1 MIGQTVAEPMLWR
14 SELLSGLSGVTH
26 AITGRVAG
34 MGLADG
40 NVAFSAPRDK
50 ADAWAMRQR
59 WSAAASLD
67 ANRLVTLGQIHGA
80 EVHRVSA
87 VHQGRGATPGSEHLG
102 LGDALVTSE
111 PGPVLMTLH
120 ADCQPVLFV
129 DPARRGH
136 GPVVAVAHA
145 GWRGT
150 VANVVGQALAAMMA
164 AFGTRPADVHVC
176 LGPAIGPCC
185 YEVGDEVAGAWAALA
200 GADAPVALTA
210 ANGRPHFSLRDAN
223 ALLLAR
229 AGVQPA
235 HLEVSPICTRC
246 EGERW
251 FSHRGQGAATGRF
264 GAMIAVQDGGSAGW

>member
-1 MIGQTVAEPMLWR
+1 MSSQTVANVVPWR
-14 SELLSGLSGVTH
+14 SGLLSELPGVAH
-26 AITGRVAG
+26 ALTGRVEG
-34 MGLADG
+34 LGLADG

-50 ADAWAMRQR
+50 ADAWAMRR
-59 WSAAASLD
+59 HWCAAAD
-67 ANRLVTLGQIHGA
+67 FEADRLVTLGQIHGA
-80 EVHRVSA
+80 DVHRVSA
-87 VHQGRGATPGSEHLG
+87 AHQGRGARPGSEHLG
-102 LGDALVTSE
+102 LGDALVTAD

-129 DPARRGH
+129 DPSRRGR
-136 GPVVAVAHA
+136 GPAVAVAHA

-150 VANVVGQALAAMMA
+150 VANVVGQTLALMMA

-185 YEVGDEVAGAWAALA
+185 YEVGDDVARAWHDLAGVDAPSALA
-200 GADAPVALTA
+200 R
-210 ANGRPHFSLRDAN
+210 ANGRRHFSLRDAN

-229 AGVQPA
+229 AGVRA
-235 HLEVSPICTRC
+235 DHLEVSAICTRC

-264 GAMIAVQDGGSAGW
+264 GAMIAVADGGSAGW